1 MSFLREGHVNAYL
14 AALKWYQD
22 QGIDEALDE
31 MPVDRRAL
39 KPAVVPTV
47 IEGTP
52 QPAMTVQA
60 AQVSQGSAPAF
71 LGKSDASAEAIKCAQ
86 KAATL
91 AELQEAIQQF
101 DGIALKKTA
110 SNMVFASG
118 QSDADVMLIGEAPA
132 KEDDRAG
139 EAFVDA
145 DGRFLDLMISHIGL
159 SRAENIYMSNLLNW
173 RPPGGRSPNPAEI
186 EVSLP
191 FIEKHIALVKPKLLI
206 LCGATV
212 AQTLLG
218 TSETLSKL
226 RKTWHDYTPQTP
238 DLAADMAA
246 IPAIVTYAPAYLL
259 TTPTQKRAAW
269 ADLLEIKAKM
279 AAL

>member
-1 MSFLREGHVNAYL
+1 MSFLREAHVNAYL

-31 MPVDRRAL
+31 MPIDRRAL
-39 KPAVVPTV
+39 KPAVVPSIV
-47 IEGTP
+47 EDAP
-52 QPAMTVQA
+52 QPSIAVQA
-60 AQVSQGSAPAF
+60 AQEPPTPAF
-71 LGKSDASAEAIKCAQ
+71 LGKSDASAEAIKCAK
-86 KAATL
+86 KATTL
-91 AELQEAIQQF
+91 AELQDAIQQF

-139 EAFVDA
+139 EAFMDA
-145 DGRFLDLMISHIGL
+145 DGRFLDVMISHIGL

-191 FIEKHIALVKPKLLI
+191 FIERHIALVKPKLLI
-206 LCGATV
+206 FCGGTV

-226 RKTWHDYTPQTP
+226 RKTWHDYTPQTA
-238 DLAADMAA
+238 DLTKDTTA